1 MAVKKKVGAEVQID
15 LEGKTALVTG
25 GASGLGRMIAEG
37 LLRAG
42 ARVIL
47 TSRRSVEVAVREM
60 ASLGVCIGIEADLAQ
75 EGALDRL
82 ASDLSEITP
91 ALQILVNNAGT
102 TWGASL
108 ETFPDHA
115 WPSVLDLN
123 VRVPFATVQRLLP
136 LLEAGGTLSDP
147 ARVINIGSVA
157 GVFSAGLKAYSY
169 FGQQSG
175 VAPPWPRTGDRVGAE
190 GYRRE
195 YHRSGIFPYADDGAS
210 SGGGGNDCG
219 NRVRDTAS
227 PVRGA

>member
-1 MAVKKKVGAEVQID
+1 
-15 LEGKTALVTG
+15 
-25 GASGLGRMIAEG
+25 
-37 LLRAG
+37 
-42 ARVIL
+42 
-47 TSRRSVEVAVREM
+47 M

-115 WPSVLDLN
+115 WPSVMDLN

-169 FGQQSG
+169 SASKAALHHLGRELATELGPRGIAVNTIVPGFFPTRMTAHLPAEEATIAATESAIPLRRFG
-175 VAPPWPRTGDRVGAE
+175 APDDIAGLCVFLSSAAAAYINGAQ
-190 GYRRE
+190 
-195 YHRSGIFPYADDGAS
+195 IVLDGGLA
-210 SGGGGNDCG
+210 
-219 NRVRDTAS
+219 A
-227 PVRGA
+227 AH